1 MPIPYSPTQ
10 NRPATQCDS
19 SPLIGGGSDN
29 DSIQQMDTMDMLPD
43 SENIADSTNDE
54 QMFKV
59 KDDNQNFLNDSNN
72 IEMYQTQQQQHI
84 QSYELAQQQ
93 QMQQQIRNG
102 SMNQYNNANGG
113 QRKLPTPY
121 KNLNLINQQQYM
133 ATEGPNGELLVPKE
147 EPGEGY

>member
-10 NRPATQCDS
+10 NRAATQCDT
-19 SPLIGGGSDN
+19 SPLIGGGSSDN
-29 DSIQQMDTMDMLPD
+29 DSIQQMDTMDMSD
-43 SENIADSTNDE
+43 NIADSTNNE
-54 QMFKV
+54 HLYKT

-72 IEMYQTQQQQHI
+72 IEMYQTPQQQI
-84 QSYELAQQQ
+84 QSFEIAQQQ

-102 SMNQYNNANGG
+102 SLNQYNNANGG

-121 KNLNLINQQQYM
+121 KNLNLINQQQFM

-147 EPGEGY
+147 EPEGY